1 MTISIGIDISK
12 AKFDVCV
19 YGLSV
24 IDRFLRLK
32 NLLLDKHACTLE
44 YDLESE
50 VFLPESRLDSDRDCA
65 TQYMPR
71 IEVAMD
77 VNHSDDDK

>member
-1 MTISIGIDISK
+1 M
-12 AKFDVCV
+12 CV

-50 VFLPESRLDSDRDCA
+50 VFPPESRLDSDRDCA
-65 TQYMPR
+65 QLKICLGSRLPWM
-71 IEVAMD
+71 
-77 VNHSDDDK
+77 